1 MSVVRQTQTVNTIS
15 RITQRTT
22 TKVTAP
28 QTLLIATQM
37 KVRNRRSPSSSTA
50 TVRSVHKQTQPG
62 FSSLFSAGGA
72 FSVDSFSV
80 FVPGRNPMEYSQFG
94 WARPPALCVYN
105 SVEGLNVILR
115 KNALTKSHVRW
126 FQAVNISLLNTCP
139 DWTHTFCFKWHWIK
153 WANKVKQ

>member
-80 FVPGRNPMEYSQFG
+80 FCSWEKPNGVFTVWMSPTAGAVRVQFG
-94 WARPPALCVYN
+94 GRVKRYPEEECIDQKSCSVISSCKHFTSEYVSRLNSHLLLQVALN
-105 SVEGLNVILR
+105 QRS
-115 KNALTKSHVRW
+115 K
-126 FQAVNISLLNTCP
+126 
-139 DWTHTFCFKWHWIK
+139 
-153 WANKVKQ
+153 